1 MYPEIGKRMF
11 LKMRIKMITVIAI
24 QATLRP
30 HPYHPVTILS
40 QTQNSRGSRNR
51 DILEAVLH
59 PSGSQKEK

>member
-1 MYPEIGKRMF
+1 
-11 LKMRIKMITVIAI
+11 MITVIAI